1 MIIRQS
7 RVRKHCERYGY
18 FNPPQGLVWT
28 AAAQSRKDGT
38 AMNFWWN
45 ANLVR
50 APTLTYLARLIT
62 DGGVALEAEQKNVH
76 RKAQRLPAPGAGAGG
91 V

>member
-1 MIIRQS
+1 
-7 RVRKHCERYGY
+7 
-18 FNPPQGLVWT
+18 
-28 AAAQSRKDGT
+28 
-38 AMNFWWN
+38 MNFWWN